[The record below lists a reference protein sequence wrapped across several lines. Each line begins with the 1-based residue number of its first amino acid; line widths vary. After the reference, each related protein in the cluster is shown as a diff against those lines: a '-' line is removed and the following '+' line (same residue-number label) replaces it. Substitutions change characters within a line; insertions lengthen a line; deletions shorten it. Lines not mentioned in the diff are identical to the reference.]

1 MLENAPPTGA
11 APVVCCCISIY
22 IIQHV
27 AARFLPLQYS
37 KALTPVVLVLY

>member
-1 MLENAPPTGA
+1 MLEFCTADGNRPRR
-11 APVVCCCISIY
+11 VLLHIKY

-37 KALTPVVLVLY
+37 KALTPVV